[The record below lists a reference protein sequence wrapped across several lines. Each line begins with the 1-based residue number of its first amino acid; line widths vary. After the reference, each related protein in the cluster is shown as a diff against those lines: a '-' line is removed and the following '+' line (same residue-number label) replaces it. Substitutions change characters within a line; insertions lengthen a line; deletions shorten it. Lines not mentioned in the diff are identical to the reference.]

1 MAQSTLRMESYRSQ
15 SWIHISWSKDWS
27 YLLPTWVFLSI

>member
-1 MAQSTLRMESYRSQ
+1 MALSTLRMDGSRSQ

-27 YLLPTWVFLSI
+27 YLLLSWVFLST